1 LYLGTIHRS
10 TNQPGSDTTMSH
22 SSNNDRLSVI
32 PSSSTAVPHRLE
44 PSTTTTTATANAI
57 TTTAT
62 IISDPKLRTH
72 HGAVDQEALTSR
84 PPAQVFNEVKQTL
97 KALGLEFKRDGG
109 EYKLKCV
116 RPKRAVIEKRK
127 LSQSSNNMHRP
138 PFRNL
143 LRRASAQH
151 GVTAEQ
157 HEKPNPASAKPA
169 TIYGD
174 PNVDPGEE
182 VRFSVELCKIKNL
195 PGLYI
200 VDMRRMRGNVWAY
213 KFIYRTLLDTLK
225 LGGKKGYLN
234 TSNKKREQEQET
246 KAAAEPEAVAEEEEE
261 GAAVT
266 QDSMTEENH
275 SQHRMSTAS
284 SSAGNSSSVL
294 LDDVHTTPSTPT
306 PTANAREIA
315 V

>member
-1 LYLGTIHRS
+1 
-10 TNQPGSDTTMSH
+10 M
-22 SSNNDRLSVI
+22 
-32 PSSSTAVPHRLE
+32 
-44 PSTTTTTATANAI
+44 
-57 TTTAT
+57 
-62 IISDPKLRTH
+62 RTH

-97 KALGLEFKRDGG
+97 KSLGLEFKRDGG

-127 LSQSSNNMHRP
+127 LSHSSNNIHRP

-143 LRRASAQH
+143 LRRASGQH
-151 GVTAEQ
+151 GVTTTEHQ
-157 HEKPNPASAKPA
+157 HEKSISATAPTSAKPA

-234 TSNKKREQEQET
+234 TTNNNKKKDGNQAVQQEAKPTDASANLTEKNGSQAVEQEAKPTE
-246 KAAAEPEAVAEEEEE
+246 AAAIAI
-261 GAAVT
+261 
-266 QDSMTEENH
+266 ENH
-275 SQHRMSTAS
+275 NVTEDTHSHHRMSTTS
-284 SSAGNSSSVL
+284 SSGENSSVL

>member
-1 LYLGTIHRS
+1 MDHHHHH
-10 TNQPGSDTTMSH
+10 NE
-22 SSNNDRLSVI
+22 
-32 PSSSTAVPHRLE
+32 LE
-44 PSTTTTTATANAI
+44 PPNPTTTTTTNGAT
-57 TTTAT
+57 
-62 IISDPKLRTH
+62 SDPKLRTH

-97 KALGLEFKRDGG
+97 KSLGLEFKRDGG

-116 RPKRAVIEKRK
+116 RPKRAIIEKRK

-151 GVTAEQ
+151 GVTDQ
-157 HEKPNPASAKPA
+157 QEKPSNSTKPA

-234 TSNKKREQEQET
+234 TTNKKKDADQAAAVVVEQEE
-246 KAAAEPEAVAEEEEE
+246 AAIVEDNS
-261 GAAVT
+261 VT
-266 QDSMTEENH
+266 EDNH
-275 SQHRMSTAS
+275 SHHRMSIAS
-284 SSAGNSSSVL
+284 SSGGNSSSVL

-306 PTANAREIA
+306 PIANAREIA